1 MEGRRREMISA
12 EMQDVAGRLE
22 AADSEFKAAEG
33 LLEEAIKNQGDV
45 QEASELYDKAAEAY
59 ERAAVTYEALIVAAG
74 REDDRLRALESKMEA
89 EQGSL
94 KAAMESGDAE
104 TVQAAATALAE
115 TAGRVKESVEAMPG
129 LSEEEQDE
137 LEGLLDELGI
147 TDEKTAERMKNRMKV
162 LLSGMETR
170 DPEKAAAAIKAE
182 PQTVKPRFTN
192 RTWAGS

>member
-1 MEGRRREMISA
+1 MISA
-12 EMQDVAGRLE
+12 EMQDVAGRLDV
-22 AADSEFKAAEG
+22 ADSEFKAAEG

-45 QEASELYDKAAEAY
+45 QEASELYDKAAEAF

-74 REDDRLRALESKMEA
+74 REDERLRALESKMEA

-94 KAAMESGDAE
+94 KAAMESGDVE

-129 LSEEEQDE
+129 LSEDEQEE
-137 LEGLLDELGI
+137 LEGLLEELGI
-147 TDEKTAERMKNRMKV
+147 TDDKTAERMKNRMKV

-170 DPEKAAAAIKAE
+170 DPEKAIESIKAE
-182 PQTVKPRFTN
+182 PQTVKPRFTK